1 MIKFYFLLISGLF
14 LSASLFAQNNTFPGN
29 GNVGI
34 GTASP
39 DDIFD
44 TKGTA
49 LFGPFT
55 ERLSLGSG
63 SLGFNRR
70 VANGQIFDNGHFAYQ
85 MQHTGNSTQGNDYL
99 AFQVYN
105 PNGSQVTPYALAIN
119 SSGNVGIGTP
129 VPDARLAVNG
139 TIHAKEVRV
148 DLNVPGADYVFGKC
162 YPLKSLSAVNKYVS
176 LNHHLPD
183 VPSAKSMEKNGI
195 DVSRMNMKLLQKVEE
210 LTLYLIQL
218 KKENAQ
224 QNERLKKL
232 EKRK

>member
-1 MIKFYFLLISGLF
+1 MIKIYILF
-14 LSASLFAQNNTFPGN
+14 IFSLFICASLSAQNNMFPN
-29 GNVGI
+29 SGNVGI
-34 GTASP
+34 GTSSP
-39 DDIFD
+39 DDLFD

-119 SSGNVGIGTP
+119 SSGNVGIGTSS
-129 VPDARLAVNG
+129 PDAKLAVNG

-148 DLNVPGADYVFGKC
+148 DLNVPGADYVFEKS
-162 YPLKSLSAVNKYVS
+162 YPLRPLAAVNKYIG

-183 VPSAKSMEKNGI
+183 MPSAKSMGKNGI
-195 DVSRMNMKLLQKVEE
+195 DVSGMNMKLLQKVEE
-210 LTLYLIQL
+210 LTLYLIQM
-218 KKENAQ
+218 KKENALL
-224 QNERLKKL
+224 NKRLKKV
-232 EKRK
+232 ENRK